1 MSGRLFHRR
10 ATAVLSC
17 VIVVLGAVQI
27 ATGPA
32 RGIGS
37 VGYVLGALLMGI
49 GLARLWLLRA
59 RR

>member
-1 MSGRLFHRR
+1 V
-10 ATAVLSC
+10 A
-17 VIVVLGAVQI
+17 LGVAQI

-37 VGYVLGALLMGI
+37 VGYVLGALLVGI